1 MASLGAPS
9 TKFKERPDMSTTN
22 QERDRQS
29 EPDAAV
35 GYGKPPQ
42 ASRFKKGISG
52 NPTGRPKGSR
62 NVAAVF
68 ARTLQEKVIINE
80 NGQRR
85 TITKLEAAV
94 KQFVNQAASGNLRAL
109 QMLVAFARD
118 AETRENLSL
127 PTESIIGEVDQRV
140 IEGIIRRFQPLKQVE
155 GATNEEPQPE

>member
-1 MASLGAPS
+1 
-9 TKFKERPDMSTTN
+9 MSTN
-22 QERDRQS
+22 EERDRQS
-29 EPDAAV
+29 EPDATA

-42 ASRFKKGISG
+42 ASRFKKGVSG

-68 ARTLQEKVIINE
+68 ARTLQEKVVINE

-109 QMLVAFARD
+109 QMLVTFARD
-118 AETRENLSL
+118 AETRENLSSS
-127 PTESIIGEVDQRV
+127 TESIIGEVDQRV

-155 GATNEEPQPE
+155 GETSEEPQPE

>member
-1 MASLGAPS
+1 
-9 TKFKERPDMSTTN
+9 MSTRDD
-22 QERDRQS
+22 QPEERTQS
-29 EPDAAV
+29 DKSA

-52 NPTGRPKGSR
+52 NPRGRPKGSR

-68 ARTLQEKVIINE
+68 AKTLREKVVINE
-80 NGQRR
+80 QGQRK

-109 QMLVAFARD
+109 QMLVTFARE
-118 AETRENLSL
+118 AETRENLSS

-140 IEGIIRRFQPLKQVE
+140 IEGILRRFQPLEQAEE
-155 GATNEEPQPE
+155 GEQ

>member
-1 MASLGAPS
+1 MAFRDAPS
-9 TKFKERPDMSTTN
+9 MSWNRRLAMKKNIKQHDDHSKPDPS
-22 QERDRQS
+22 
-29 EPDAAV
+29 V
-35 GYGKPPQ
+35 GYGKPPKDT
-42 ASRFKKGISG
+42 RFKPGISG
-52 NPTGRPKGSR
+52 NPQGRPKGSR

-68 ARTLQEKVIINE
+68 AKTLREKVVINE
-80 NGQRR
+80 QGQRK

-109 QMLVAFARD
+109 QMLVTFARE

-155 GATNEEPQPE
+155 GETNEESQPE